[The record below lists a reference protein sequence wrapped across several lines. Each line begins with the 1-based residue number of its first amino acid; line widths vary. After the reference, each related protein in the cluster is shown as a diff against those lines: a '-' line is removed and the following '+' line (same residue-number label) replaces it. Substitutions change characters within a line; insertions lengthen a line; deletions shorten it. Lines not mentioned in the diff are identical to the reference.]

1 MDDETRKREEK
12 AQDGRIRIYIL
23 LAVSAAVAL
32 WLFDRYTTQPLAIYN
47 IQTPPA
53 SAVQMDSAPE
63 NIVLVAEPS
72 GSLEDVLAEKSI
84 DINRAGLEE
93 LKRLPGIGSVLA
105 GRIIAY
111 REEYGSFL
119 EIEEL
124 MEVNGI
130 GEKIFAKV
138 EPYIVAE

>member
-32 WLFDRYTTQPLAIYN
+32 WLFDRYTTQPLVIYN

-63 NIVLVAEPS
+63 NIVPVAEPS

>member
-63 NIVLVAEPS
+63 NIVPVAEPS